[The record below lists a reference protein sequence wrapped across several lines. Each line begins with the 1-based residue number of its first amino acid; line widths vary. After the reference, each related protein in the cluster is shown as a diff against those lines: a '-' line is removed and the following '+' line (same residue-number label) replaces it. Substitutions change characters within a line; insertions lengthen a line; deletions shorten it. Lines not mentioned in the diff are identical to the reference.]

1 MNDRNFGWIRKHR
14 YWNYLTLHGLGPGIT
29 INEGGAEAYNRGELL
44 MGSDYSDPFVP
55 NVYLRN
61 LQATRSFATGL
72 EFLGSNIFRLGPIY
86 DIDYSQSVGL
96 SFSWVQNAAT
106 TQGVVWTATVQYIPV
121 NIIITGSEVTLFSG
135 NLSKSFA
142 SGAAYENLWTPRL
155 EIKGFIPSIDL
166 LEGTFL
172 VIQIG
177 LVPDGAIAN
186 PLLRGVEFDYV
197 PRRCSGDQCEVN
209 LLRTSE
215 V

>member
-72 EFLGSNIFRLGPIY
+72 ELFGSNRFRLGPIY
-86 DIDYSQSVGL
+86 DIDYTKPVGL
-96 SFSWVQNAAT
+96 SFSWVQNAVT
-106 TQGVVWTATVQYIPV
+106 TQGVVWTIVAQYIPV
-121 NIIITGSEVTLFSG
+121 NSIIIGGEVPLFSG
-135 NLSKSFA
+135 NLPKSFA
-142 SGAAYENLWTPRL
+142 NGAAYENLWTPRL
-155 EIKGFIPSIDL
+155 EIKGFIPSKDL

-172 VIQIG
+172 DIQPL
-177 LVPDGAIAN
+177 LVPDGGITN
-186 PLLRGVEFDYV
+186 PLLRGIEFDYV